1 MLTGKFFTNEIRYQ
15 INKLK
20 KSAKGLDVMS
30 AAKLKLLPANIIE
43 SLTITFN
50 TIKESQNIPEEWYD
64 CR

>member
-1 MLTGKFFTNEIRYQ
+1 VYQ